1 MKITVVVTLAV
12 VALCSCGSDE
22 PDTILVA
29 PTSTSTSTKL
39 PRLNCYEIAQ
49 RVKRTGAP
57 VEQIYEAQADCI
69 QENARRGY

>member
-1 MKITVVVTLAV
+1 MKIIVVITLTVVV
-12 VALCSCGSDE
+12 LCSCGSDE

-29 PTSTSTSTKL
+29 PTNTPTKL

-49 RVKRTGAP
+49 RVKRSGGGTKR
-57 VEQIYEAQADCI
+57 ILDAQADCI